1 MHDTRSGLR
10 INAKCQVMDMSGQVI
25 PGLYCA
31 GESAG
36 GFNQHGLG
44 PLHDPGIYCR
54 NECGEGAEQGIRK
67 KFPKWVG
74 TSGAGCAAP
83 APLSF
88 MCTTSQLS
96 CDLSIP
102 TMNSYRL
109 DPCEENQFL
118 GDHVGLLLAS
128 LRRWTGRDLVDRQL
142 PMVEQARQ
150 IFDAPF
156 AVLSHNTAADPI
168 LNYGNRAGMQ
178 LFELSWDELMQTPSR
193 LTAEPV
199 HRDER
204 ARLLDAVT
212 PRWLH

>member
-1 MHDTRSGLR
+1 MSWYKRGRVRSTGPVEF
-10 INAKCQVMDMSGQVI
+10 QV
-25 PGLYCA
+25 
-31 GESAG
+31 
-36 GFNQHGLG
+36 H
-44 PLHDPGIYCR
+44 
-54 NECGEGAEQGIRK
+54 
-67 KFPKWVG
+67 
-74 TSGAGCAAP
+74 
-83 APLSF
+83 
-88 MCTTSQLS
+88 TSQLS

-102 TMNSYRL
+102 TMNSYCL

-118 GDHVGLLLAS
+118 ADHVALLLAS
-128 LRRWTGRDLVDRQL
+128 LRRWTGRDLVDPRL

-178 LFELSWDELMQTPSR
+178 LFELSWAELTQTPSR

-212 PRWLH
+212 RDGFIDDYRGIRISKTGRRFLIENATVWNLLDEAGAPYGQAATFSAWKYVDAEGT